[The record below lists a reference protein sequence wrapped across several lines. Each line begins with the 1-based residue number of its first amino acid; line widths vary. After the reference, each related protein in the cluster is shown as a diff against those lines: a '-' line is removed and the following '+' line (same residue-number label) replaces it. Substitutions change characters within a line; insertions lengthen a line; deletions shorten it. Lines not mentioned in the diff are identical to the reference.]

1 MTEARATARAVGQAV
16 ASAAPLLR
24 INALEKTYPTGL
36 RALAGVSLVI
46 DRPQVVAI
54 IGSSGAGKSTLI
66 RCINRLVEPTAGS
79 IELQGENLVALDRA
93 SLRAARRRIGMIFQE
108 FNLVERLTVMQ
119 NVLAG
124 RLGYVGL
131 FASLRYRFPPED
143 IRAAFELLDR
153 VGLDGYHDQRADALS
168 GGQRQRVGIARAL
181 MQRPELLL
189 VDEPTASLDPKT
201 SRQIMRLIRELA
213 TERATPALVNIHD
226 VALAKSFSD
235 RIVGL
240 KAGVVVFDGPPEAL
254 TDDALTLIYG
264 EEDWTL
270 GTEQADND
278 ADNASGG
285 DEHHNADGEAHG
297 RSGRSAGRVA
307 GQDA

>member
-1 MTEARATARAVGQAV
+1 MTASTRPVNSGEELAL
-16 ASAAPLLR
+16 SAATPHLR
-24 INALEKTYPTGL
+24 IEGLTKVYKTGK
-36 RALAGVSLVI
+36 RALAGIDLVI

-66 RCINRLVEPTAGS
+66 RCVNRLVEPSSGS
-79 IELQGENLVALDRA
+79 IQLHGQDMVTLDRRA
-93 SLRAARRRIGMIFQE
+93 LRAARRRIGMIFQE

-131 FASLRYRFPPED
+131 MASLRYRFPSDD

-153 VGLDGYHDQRADALS
+153 VGLDGYHNQRADALS

-213 TERATPALVNIHD
+213 NERNTPALVNIHD
-226 VALAKSFSD
+226 VALAKAFSD

-240 KAGVVVFDGPPEAL
+240 KDGAVIFDGRPEDL
-254 TDDALTLIYG
+254 DDDALTLIYG
-264 EEDWTL
+264 AEDWNPPT
-270 GTEQADND
+270 TDDD
-278 ADNASGG
+278 AIPIRPGAGIG
-285 DEHHNADGEAHG
+285 LPG
-297 RSGRSAGRVA
+297 RAMTHAQPGLNSAA
-307 GQDA
+307 QP